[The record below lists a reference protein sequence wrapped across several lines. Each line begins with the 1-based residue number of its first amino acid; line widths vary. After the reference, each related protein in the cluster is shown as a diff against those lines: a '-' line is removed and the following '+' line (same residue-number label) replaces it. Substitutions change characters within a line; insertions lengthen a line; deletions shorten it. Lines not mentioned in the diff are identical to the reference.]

1 MTSYLLSSSRSNAA
15 AIRPGASLSRHNTT
29 REICGAVFRYC
40 ERGGGK
46 PRPFSVEI
54 PPSDSVFALRQ
65 SCPCCFS
72 SVR

>member
-1 MTSYLLSSSRSNAA
+1 MTSYPLSSSCSNTAD
-15 AIRPGASLSRHNTT
+15 ICPGASLSKHNTT

-65 SCPCCFS
+65 SLPRCFS